1 MTKVLDHHAPL
12 QKKIITPRDKRQGYN
27 EDMKSAK
34 REQRRLE
41 RRWRKT
47 RLPADRD
54 NFVAQKLKLR
64 KMLEDA
70 DTKFYSD
77 LVMNNSSNPRAL
89 FKVFNNILNK
99 QTQSPL
105 PPHESPAELADEFA
119 SFFTVKI
126 DKIQEQ
132 IQETPEDRKLTI
144 NQQETCKFDTAMMQ
158 FVALSED
165 SVRKILKKAPIKS
178 CELDPLP
185 SWVLRKCEDVFIR
198 IITLIVNRSFEEDT
212 PV

>member
-1 MTKVLDHHAPL
+1 M
-12 QKKIITPRDKRQGYN
+12 
-27 EDMKSAK
+27 EMKSAK

-47 RLPADRD
+47 YLPADRE
-54 NFVAQKLKLR
+54 NHMVQKLKLR

-77 LVMNNSSNPRAL
+77 LEMNSSTNPRAL

-105 PPHESPAELADEFA
+105 PPHESPAELGDEFA

-132 IQETPEDRKLTI
+132 IQKTLEDRRLTI
-144 NQQETCKFDTAMMQ
+144 NQKRHAN
-158 FVALSED
+158 
-165 SVRKILKKAPIKS
+165 
-178 CELDPLP
+178 
-185 SWVLRKCEDVFIR
+185 
-198 IITLIVNRSFEEDT
+198 LIQQ
-212 PV
+212 